1 MFLAPKRMVLL
12 SNSAATQKD
21 KIRETAEMA
30 EPETTETVMAMEMAT
45 VTEMAEMQHFCRV
58 LTSGIR

>member
-45 VTEMAEMQHFCRV
+45 VTETAEMQHFCRA

>member
-45 VTEMAEMQHFCRV
+45 VTEMAEMQHFCRA